1 MPRRLDRLRGALT
14 LSGNYDQ
21 GVMSTS
27 EATPP
32 LRADARR
39 NRDALLN
46 AARQVFAEEGLS
58 APLDRIAKLADVG
71 RATLYRRFPTRE
83 DLIQAIFQDNLDA
96 LQAVAD
102 EAGDAPDAFF
112 TIFIAAVEQQKDNLG
127 FIELFTR
134 PPEAGGPT
142 PGMKVARTVR
152 VPWVELIREPLQ
164 RAQAADLVRA
174 DLDAEDMGGILLM
187 TGAVAAAMRNRDDAT
202 ERRARIIALLLD
214 AIDPER
220 APRSLDEPRPGA

>member
-1 MPRRLDRLRGALT
+1 MPRRSNPTCGAFALIDA
-14 LSGNYDQ
+14 YDQ

-27 EATPP
+27 EAIPP

-134 PPEAGGPT
+134 P
-142 PGMKVARTVR
+142 R
-152 VPWVELIREPLQ
+152 
-164 RAQAADLVRA
+164 
-174 DLDAEDMGGILLM
+174 
-187 TGAVAAAMRNRDDAT
+187 
-202 ERRARIIALLLD
+202 
-214 AIDPER
+214 
-220 APRSLDEPRPGA
+220 PRPADRPRGSRSPAPCGCRGWS

>member
-1 MPRRLDRLRGALT
+1 
-14 LSGNYDQ
+14 
-21 GVMSTS
+21 MSTS

-58 APLDRIAKLADVG
+58 APLDRIARLADVG

-96 LQAVAD
+96 LQAVAA

-112 TIFIAAVEQQKDNLG
+112 TIFNAAVEQQKDNLG

-164 RAQAADLVRA
+164 RAQAAGLVRP
-174 DLDAEDMGGILLM
+174 DLDPEDMGGILLM
-187 TGAVAAAMRNRDDAT
+187 TGAVAAAMRNREDAT
-202 ERRARIIALLLD
+202 ERRARVIALLLD
-214 AIDPER
+214 AIDPPS